1 MDNETVQSVPNDA
14 WTHVALTMDLT
25 AGEISFYINGE
36 LTKTWTKENKSD
48 ALTGT
53 VQAYAGTLPLMI
65 GVATTFAE
73 ANSWS
78 WAWDKVPASWDYFHG
93 TLDELQV
100 YNVALTAGQVAKLA
114 K

>member
-1 MDNETVQSVPNDA
+1 
-14 WTHVALTMDLT
+14 
-25 AGEISFYINGE
+25 
-36 LTKTWTKENKSD
+36 
-48 ALTGT
+48 
-53 VQAYAGTLPLMI
+53 MI

-73 ANSWS
+73 ANTWD